1 MSDMKWEIMFDE
13 ESWTSKDNLNALI
26 GSNYNK
32 RKLKYLFLT

>member
-1 MSDMKWEIMFDE
+1 MFDE
-13 ESWTSKDNLNALI
+13 EFWISKDNLNVLI